1 MRALLPLK
9 RNKCMYASVC
19 LSACMYLQCL
29 CIYIYY
35 VYIYISIRS
44 SLSACLS
51 VRLSAFLAGCL
62 SVCLCASQ
70 PVLSACLSYLSY
82 LSYLSHPY
90 LPDSSVLCALSVLFA
105 LSVFYSYLYIV
116 SIYTMP
122 RFLPIVSIVL
132 LSHQHLPNS
141 SIYLSIDLRIYILFY
156 QILFNPMYPIYPTMP
171 CIYPVSIHLMRTV
184 RLDRKSRPSSL
195 ILFFKH
201 PTPAR

>member
-1 MRALLPLK
+1 
-9 RNKCMYASVC
+9 
-19 LSACMYLQCL
+19 MYLQCL
-29 CIYIYY
+29 YIIYY
-35 VYIYISIRS
+35 VYISIRS

-51 VRLSAFLAGCL
+51 VCLSAFLAGCL

-70 PVLSACLSYLSY
+70 PVMSVCLSYLSY

-141 SIYLSIDLRIYILFY
+141 SIYLSIDRSPYLHGLSNPIQSYASYLSHHAMYISGIYTSHAYSSVGQKVVAQQPDFIFQTSNTRCIVPLD
-156 QILFNPMYPIYPTMP
+156 PTRSP
-171 CIYPVSIHLMRTV
+171 LA
-184 RLDRKSRPSSL
+184 PS
-195 ILFFKH
+195 
-201 PTPAR
+201 

>member
-1 MRALLPLK
+1 MHVCICLSACVYVSSIYIYIK
-9 RNKCMYASVC
+9 FIHMYQSVCLSVC
-19 LSACMYLQCL
+19 LSAFLAVC
-29 CIYIYY
+29 
-35 VYIYISIRS
+35 
-44 SLSACLS
+44 
-51 VRLSAFLAGCL
+51 LSAFAHLSLFCL
-62 SVCLCASQ
+62 CVCLICPSC
-70 PVLSACLSYLSY
+70 LIRICLTHLSYVFY
-82 LSYLSHPY
+82 LSFIAISILSIY
-90 LPDSSVLCALSVLFA
+90 
-105 LSVFYSYLYIV
+105 
-116 SIYTMP
+116 IYTMP

-201 PTPAR
+201 PTPPI

>member
-1 MRALLPLK
+1 MHLF
-9 RNKCMYASVC
+9 VC
-19 LSACMYLQCL
+19 LRV
-29 CIYIYY
+29 CIFNVY

-141 SIYLSIDLRIYILFY
+141 SIYRSISVSTFCSIKSYSTLCILSIPPCHVYIRYLYISCVQFCW
-156 QILFNPMYPIYPTMP
+156 TE
-171 CIYPVSIHLMRTV
+171 
-184 RLDRKSRPSSL
+184 SRS
-195 ILFFKH
+195 
-201 PTPAR
+201 PAA